1 MRNNFAQQQNKR
13 TKRST
18 VQTDFDPRQTL
29 PSSAPLKKQSTTTN
43 SGIYRNGLANTARNG
58 SQTGTNFDPRQA
70 LPSTA
75 AQKQQSVSL
84 PLHAGSLFLC
94 PGGLLPKKYQ
104 RRIL

>member
-43 SGIYRNGLANTARNG
+43 SGIYRNGLANTGGMGVRPE
-58 SQTGTNFDPRQA
+58 QTSIPDRRFHRQRHRSSKA
-70 LPSTA
+70 
-75 AQKQQSVSL
+75 
-84 PLHAGSLFLC
+84 
-94 PGGLLPKKYQ
+94 
-104 RRIL
+104 